1 MEFTAHDELQLFA
14 LLLAFGVILIVAARS
29 RLPVSVFLVTGG
41 LLLGFTNIP
50 EGEAVAI
57 CRRLERVIGED
68 LA

>member
-1 MEFTAHDELQLFA
+1 MIRYRQE
-14 LLLAFGVILIVAARS
+14 
-29 RLPVSVFLVTGG
+29 GG

-50 EGEAVAI
+50 EAEAIAI